1 MVVIVTLQKDNA
13 TMIRIEGK
21 DILMG
26 FTMVLGKYLL
36 HYVSYYS
43 CNIVATSMNKIS
55 LTLLQYQRTNFF
67 QPNERPNI
75 QTNKKMQQ
83 CIMCK
88 VKP

>member
-21 DILMG
+21 DTLMG

-43 CNIVATSMNKIS
+43 CDIVATSMNKIFLTYCNINEQIFFS
-55 LTLLQYQRTNFF
+55 LMKDQIYK
-67 QPNERPNI
+67 
-75 QTNKKMQQ
+75 QTKNAT
-83 CIMCK
+83 
-88 VKP
+88 VLYV

>member
-26 FTMVLGKYLL
+26 FTMVVGKYLL

-43 CNIVATSMNKIS
+43 CDIVATSINKIS
-55 LTLLQYQRTNFF
+55 LTLLQYQQQIFF
-67 QPNERPNI
+67 SLTKDQI
-75 QTNKKMQQ
+75 YKQKKNATGLY
-83 CIMCK
+83 
-88 VKP
+88 V